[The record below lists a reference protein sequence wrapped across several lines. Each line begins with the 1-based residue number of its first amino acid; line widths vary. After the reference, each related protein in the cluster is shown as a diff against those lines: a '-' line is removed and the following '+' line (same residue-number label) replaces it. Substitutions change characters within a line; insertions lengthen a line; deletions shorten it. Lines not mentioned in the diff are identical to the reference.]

1 MVMLLVAT
9 SGQSGA
15 QTTMRPGQQII
26 AAGESHSMA
35 LKKDGTV
42 WAWGDNGYGQL
53 GISTSSGVKRTP
65 VKVHGPGNDTVN
77 YLTGITDVD
86 VGDLHSLALKNDGTV
101 WAWGDNQ
108 SGQLGGDLPHSA
120 PVQVK
125 GLAEVID
132 VEAGEDHNLAVKKD
146 GTVWAWGNNMDG
158 QLGDGNYFTE
168 SRTPV
173 LVSGGTFTGVVD
185 VAAGAHHSLAVKD
198 DGTVWAWGGNA
209 HGQLGDNTVK
219 DHHTPVQV
227 TTSSGLK
234 SRVVDVAAGQ
244 YFSLALT
251 EDGSVWAWGGNSY
264 GQLGDDTVKDR
275 HLPVQVYTGSGLY
288 NGGFVT
294 DVDAG
299 LHHSLALTNGTVW
312 AWGGNF
318 YGQLGDG
325 TNHDR
330 HAPVQV
336 SGLTDVGPPAASLP
350 PGGENPPSGEKT
362 AICHKAGTPA
372 DTGPVH

>member
-1 MVMLLVAT
+1 
-9 SGQSGA
+9 
-15 QTTMRPGQQII
+15 
-26 AAGESHSMA
+26 
-35 LKKDGTV
+35 
-42 WAWGDNGYGQL
+42 
-53 GISTSSGVKRTP
+53 
-65 VKVHGPGNDTVN
+65 VN

-251 EDGSVWAWGGNSY
+251 EDGSVWAWGGNAHGQLGDNTVKDRHAPVQVYTGIGPTAVVTDVDAGYHHSLALEDGKVWAWGGNSY

-275 HLPVQVYTGSGLY
+275 HVPVQVYTGSGLY

-299 LHHSLALTNGTVW
+299 DVHSLAVKDDGTVW
-312 AWGGNF
+312 AWGNNDE
-318 YGQLGDG
+318 GQLGDG